1 MTCLHTLRYRLHA
14 SRGLLIVSGCSYCL
28 VLVYCLHRSSS
39 LGALGPPLPW
49 KMGGCITILG
59 PLVGTKHDV
68 SLDETVQPRGCARY
82 SRHSVLL
89 RRSVAVVNDSNAR
102 SESADGYPR
111 TYQFS
116 PHLSAGP
123 ASDHRFD
130 ISGIVQKVH
139 RRALMLM
146 ANPYHHVALRKD
158 HGETHDPRQR
168 ATPVVMKAKAALRC
182 F

>member
-1 MTCLHTLRYRLHA
+1 MTCLHTTALQTACVSWFAYSIRMQLLSC
-14 SRGLLIVSGCSYCL
+14 SRILPSQKQQPRRSGSTIT
-28 VLVYCLHRSSS
+28 
-39 LGALGPPLPW
+39 W

-158 HGETHDPRQR
+158 HGETHNPRQR